1 MYNRLFIGEK
11 RINLVEADSTNA
23 FMKELVSV
31 SDNEVEG
38 LVITAENQLKGR
50 GQQGNTWES
59 ESGKNLTF
67 SIFLKP
73 NTFVQHQF
81 LISKIVSIGIVE
93 FLMDKGLKNVK
104 IKWPNDVYV
113 GSRKIAGILI
123 ENSLKDNKV
132 NSSVVGIG
140 LNVNQLKFKSD
151 NSPTSLVNIL
161 GEEQDLEKSLNQL
174 LFFIEKNYILLKQQK
189 DVAINNTY
197 LSYLFGLEQDLF
209 FELQGEKVRGKIK
222 GVSTLGK
229 LQVLINNELKAFN
242 LKEIKFLIN

>member
-1 MYNRLFIGEK
+1 MYNRLFIGVK

-31 SDNEVEG
+31 SDSEIEG
-38 LVITAENQLKGR
+38 LVIVAENQLKGK

-59 ESGKNLTF
+59 EPRRNLTL

-73 NTFVQHQF
+73 NTLIQNQF
-81 LISKIVSIGIVE
+81 LISKVVSLGIVD

-104 IKWPNDVYV
+104 IKWPNDIYV

-123 ENSLKDNKV
+123 ENLLKGNKV
-132 NSSVVGIG
+132 NSSIVGIG
-140 LNVNQLKFKSD
+140 LNVNQSKFKSD
-151 NSPTSLVNIL
+151 NSPTSLINII
-161 GEEQDLEKSLNQL
+161 GEEQNLEESLNHL

-189 DVAINNTY
+189 EVGVNNAY
-197 LSYLFGLEQDLF
+197 LKYLYGLEEDLP
-209 FELQGEKVRGKIK
+209 FELDGKKVQGKIK
-222 GVSTLGK
+222 GVSALGK
-229 LQVLINNELKAFN
+229 LQVLINNELKEFN